1 MSAHPATGSASPL
14 KAALASL
21 RPGLWAAGGISAVLS
36 LLMLTGSIYMLQVYD
51 RVLSSGSVPTLM
63 VLFGLVVVLYGF
75 MAFYDGLRQRLMSR
89 LALRLDAALAA
100 RAFRADL
107 MPGAA
112 GGAVRDL
119 EALRGAL
126 AGPAVLALFD
136 LPFTL
141 LFLAVLFAIHPLL
154 GWLTV
159 GGMGMAAVLA
169 LVNRAVTA
177 APLGEALAAE
187 AGERGF
193 AERARRAAPALGALG
208 MGGAVTAHWQ
218 ALHRRGLAANQR
230 GGEPSE
236 TLAAASRSLRML
248 LQSALLT
255 AGAWLVLQGAISAG
269 AIIASSILAGR
280 ALAPVDAL
288 IGQWKGLA
296 RAIEARRRLGPAL
309 EGAAR
314 PAPMALPAPT
324 GQISVRGLT
333 RLAPARPGQGERGQG
348 ERDRARLLDDITFA
362 LAPGDGLGIIGAS
375 ASGKSTLARL
385 LVGALQPDAGEIR
398 LDGATP
404 DQWDPDTLGRHIGYL
419 PQQVELLPGTVR
431 DNIARFDPAAT
442 DEAVI
447 EAARAA
453 GVHEMILAL
462 PDGYATDLSRE
473 MPLSG
478 GQVQRVALARA
489 LYGNPSLLVLDEPN
503 AHLDVAGEAAL
514 TRALQARRAAG
525 ATVIVIAHRAGA
537 LAAVNHLIVLQG
549 GRVVQQGPRDAV
561 LQVLGTPPAPEAS
574 QIAARISSPIRI
586 SSPGMGAVEVMA
598 TAASPQAQIPVAAQR
613 PAPLGTVAANIAAN
627 TAANIAAPAA
637 AAPAAAAPAATPLPR
652 LQLTDPGIA
661 PYVSLFRSNRGRA

>member
-1 MSAHPATGSASPL
+1 M
-14 KAALASL
+14 AAL
-21 RPGLWAAGGISAVLS
+21 RPGLWAAGGVSAVLS

-89 LALRLDAALAA
+89 LALRLDADLAA

-107 MPGAA
+107 RGE
-112 GGAVRDL
+112 GGSAVRDL

-159 GGMGMAAVLA
+159 GGMGLAAVLA

-177 APLGEALAAE
+177 APMGEALAAE
-187 AGERGF
+187 AGERSF
-193 AERARRAAPALGALG
+193 AERARRAAAALGALG
-208 MGGAVTAHWQ
+208 MGGAVTARWQ

-269 AIIASSILAGR
+269 GIVASSILAGR

-296 RAIEARRRLGPAL
+296 RAIAAYRRLGPAL
-309 EGAAR
+309 ETAAR

-324 GQISVRGLT
+324 GQIAVRGLS
-333 RLAPARPGQGERGQG
+333 RLAPARPGQGERGQF
-348 ERDRARLLDDITFA
+348 ERARLLDDVTFA
-362 LAPGDGLGIIGAS
+362 LAPGEGLGIIGAS

-385 LVGALQPDAGEIR
+385 LVGAILPDAGEIR
-398 LDGATP
+398 FDGATP
-404 DQWDPDTLGRHIGYL
+404 DQWDPDRLGRHIGYL

-462 PDGYATDLSRE
+462 PDGYATDLGRE

-489 LYGNPSLLVLDEPN
+489 LYGNPSILVLDEPN
-503 AHLDVAGEAAL
+503 AHLDIAGEAAL
-514 TRALQARRAAG
+514 TRALLARRAAG
-525 ATVIVIAHRAGA
+525 ASVIVIAHRAGA

-561 LQVLGTPPAPEAS
+561 LQVLGAPSGPDAG
-574 QIAARISSPIRI
+574 APGGRTRTPIRI
-586 SSPGMGAVEVMA
+586 SSPGMGTVGVMVP
-598 TAASPQAQIPVAAQR
+598 AAAEPAAAPLQAQA
-613 PAPLGTVAANIAAN
+613 PAPN
-627 TAANIAAPAA
+627 APAA
-637 AAPAAAAPAATPLPR
+637 QMATPAPANLGTPANAAATPPPPPPASAAVTPLPR
-652 LQLTDPGIA
+652 LQLTNPAGTP